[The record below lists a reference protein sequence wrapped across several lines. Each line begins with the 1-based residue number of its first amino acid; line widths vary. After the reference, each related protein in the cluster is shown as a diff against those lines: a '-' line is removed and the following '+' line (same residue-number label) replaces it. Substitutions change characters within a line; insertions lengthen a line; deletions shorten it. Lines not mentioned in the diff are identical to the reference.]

1 VKRPL
6 LIAFAMSLLCGT
18 SAFAQTS
25 GAVLSSEDV
34 QRYRQIFADERE
46 GHFDDAQSL
55 VSQLSDRSLVGY
67 AQAEHYLSP
76 HSAKTPIGDLVSW
89 LNQYNDLPIAQRVHD
104 LAVERATK
112 KIKRHHK
119 VVRTELTAD
128 IPPLAPPPRRV
139 GGGYEDADL
148 SDPPVTS
155 DIARTAMVQIL
166 ANVKADQPAQADAV
180 LQAAVAQNIP
190 GSDVARLSQKVAA
203 SYLAEGQD
211 FNAFDVQGRV
221 SLTDRMSAPV
231 LEWIAGF
238 SAYRMDKFDVA
249 AQHFETLAQIG
260 SVPSWTRSQAA
271 FWAARAYMHNNDP
284 RRVITLLVAASKQQP
299 TFYGLLAERILGGDT
314 KQPFTDPVIQ
324 PADFDT
330 LMQNPCAHRAVA
342 LWQIGETQ
350 YVHTELDRAL
360 AQDNYR
366 HSQAIA
372 ALARETNQPDIELRA
387 SEIAASRGTTL
398 TGLFPMP
405 DYAPPGGYRVDPSL
419 LFAFA
424 RQESRFRVAD
434 TSHAGAHG
442 MMQIMPGTAAL
453 VEGGSVSQ
461 DELNDPKRSLD
472 LGQKVVV
479 DLINKMNGN
488 LFESVAAYNTGPG
501 NVWRWMDRPGIDK
514 SDPLLFVESIPSPET
529 RNYVK
534 RVMTYYWM
542 YNRRQSQAPVTLDA
556 AARGDWPKYQRSVPA
571 YAQPL
576 QPQPQQQPVNN
587 TRISDASAPHCREV
601 RVSAERY
608 KKN

>member
-1 VKRPL
+1 MKRPL

-18 SAFAQTS
+18 SAFAQSS
-25 GAVLSSEDV
+25 GAILSSEDV

-46 GHFDDAQSL
+46 GHFDDAQTL

-89 LNQYNDLPIAQRVHD
+89 LNQYNDLPIAERIHD

-112 KIKRHHK
+112 KIKRRHH
-119 VVRTELTAD
+119 VVRTELTAS
-128 IPPLAPPPRRV
+128 IPPVAPPPHRV

-148 SDPPVTS
+148 ADPPVTS
-155 DIARTAMVQIL
+155 DIARMAMAQIL
-166 ANVKADQPAQADAV
+166 MDVKADQPAQADAV

-221 SLTDRMSAPV
+221 PGTDRMSAPV
-231 LEWIAGF
+231 LEWIAGL
-238 SAYRMDKFDVA
+238 SAYRMGKFDVSA
-249 AQHFETLAQIG
+249 AHFETLAQVG
-260 SVPSWTRSQAA
+260 SIPSWTRSQAA
-271 FWAARAYMHNNDP
+271 FWAARAHIHDNDP
-284 RRVITLLVAASKQQP
+284 LRVITLLVAASKEQP
-299 TFYGLLAERILGGDT
+299 TFYGLLAERVLGWDT
-314 KQPFTDPVIQ
+314 KQPFTDPVLQ
-324 PADFDT
+324 PSDFDT
-330 LMQNPCAHRAVA
+330 LMQNPYAHRAVA

-360 AQDNYR
+360 AQMGYKQ
-366 HSQAIA
+366 SQALA
-372 ALARETNQPDIELRA
+372 ALARQTNQPDIELRA
-387 SEIAASRGTTL
+387 SELSASRGTTL

-405 DYAPPGGYRVDPSL
+405 DYTPPGGYRVDPSL

-424 RQESRFRVAD
+424 RQESRFRTGD

-453 VEGGSVSQ
+453 IEGSDVSRE
-461 DELNDPKRSLD
+461 DMDDPNRSLD
-472 LGQKVVV
+472 LGQKVIV

-488 LFESVAAYNTGPG
+488 LFELAAAYNTGPG
-501 NVWRWMDRPGIDK
+501 NVWRWMDRPGADK
-514 SDPLLFVESIPSPET
+514 DDPLMFIESIPSPET

-542 YNRRQSQAPVTLDA
+542 YNRRENQAPVTLDA
-556 AARGDWPKYQRSVPA
+556 AARGEWPKYQRPLA
-571 YAQPL
+571 PYAQPV
-576 QPQPQQQPVNN
+576 QPQQQAPAN
-587 TRISDASAPHCREV
+587 TLVSDASAPH
-601 RVSAERY
+601 
-608 KKN
+608 